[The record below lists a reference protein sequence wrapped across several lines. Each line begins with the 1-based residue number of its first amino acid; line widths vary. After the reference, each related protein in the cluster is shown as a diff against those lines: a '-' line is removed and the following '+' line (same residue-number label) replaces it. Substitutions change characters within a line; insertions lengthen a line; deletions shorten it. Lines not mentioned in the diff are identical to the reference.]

1 MGVVEGGRI
10 LVEVSGRCCSL
21 GDEYSIGTF
30 VICKLNRVL
39 PCLFTQIDISMA
51 GSEADPRCQV
61 ESG

>member
-39 PCLFTQIDISMA
+39 PCFTYSN
-51 GSEADPRCQV
+51 RY
-61 ESG
+61 